1 MPTFSSEFV
10 DQIWTSDSENQ
21 TLSLLNI
28 TRPDFLFASDWHD
41 LGSGD
46 GKNQAITTDTTMT
59 LLGDHFASDPE
70 YGGGRLRSWGELGI
84 GAMIVKRENGVF
96 GRI

>member
-1 MPTFSSEFV
+1 
-10 DQIWTSDSENQ
+10 
-21 TLSLLNI
+21 LNI

-59 LLGDHFASDPE
+59 LLGDHFASDRKHMTS
-70 YGGGRLRSWGELGI
+70 GTSQSSQVWGFGSCATANNMPALCQLSDLG
-84 GAMIVKRENGVF
+84 
-96 GRI
+96 